1 MNNRIRPCGK
11 PRLLR
16 LLSHAGW
23 TWMLNAYALLAAIF
37 PREAFGRDISYDKL
51 FNVKS

>member
-11 PRLLR
+11 PRLL
-16 LLSHAGW
+16 SNAGW

-37 PREAFGRDISYDKL
+37 PREAFGRDISYYKL
-51 FNVKS
+51 LNVKS